1 MKAKILV
8 LVIEDDP
15 SSSRLV
21 TYALEQ
27 EGYHVITASD
37 GLEGLNRA
45 LKENI
50 DLVIL
55 DVMLPGLD
63 GYEVCQHL
71 RQKKE
76 TARLPILMIS
86 AKGRETDKDTGFKV
100 GANAYLIKPVDPSVI
115 VAEVKTLLADKEKTR
130 TKDSEYDNI
139 KPNESIIEIT
149 WKEKGSEE

>member
-1 MKAKILV
+1 MKTKI

-37 GLEGLNRA
+37 GLEGLSRA

-50 DLVIL
+50 DLLIL
-55 DVMLPGLD
+55 DIMLPGLD

-71 RQKKE
+71 RQKHE

-86 AKGRETDKDTGFKV
+86 AKGRNTDKDTGFKV
-100 GANAYLIKPVDPSVI
+100 GANAYLLKPVDPSVI

-130 TKDSEYDNI
+130 TKDPEY
-139 KPNESIIEIT
+139 
-149 WKEKGSEE
+149 

>member
-1 MKAKILV
+1 MNTKI

-15 SSSRLV
+15 SSLRLV

-37 GLEGLNRA
+37 GLEGLSRA
-45 LKENI
+45 LRENI

-55 DVMLPGLD
+55 DIMLPGMD

-71 RQKKE
+71 RQKHE
-76 TARLPILMIS
+76 NARLPILMIS
-86 AKGRETDKDTGFKV
+86 AKGRETDRDIGFKV
-100 GANAYLIKPVDPSVI
+100 GANAYLLKPVDPSVI

-130 TKDSEYDNI
+130 TKDPEYEN
-139 KPNESIIEIT
+139 
-149 WKEKGSEE
+149 